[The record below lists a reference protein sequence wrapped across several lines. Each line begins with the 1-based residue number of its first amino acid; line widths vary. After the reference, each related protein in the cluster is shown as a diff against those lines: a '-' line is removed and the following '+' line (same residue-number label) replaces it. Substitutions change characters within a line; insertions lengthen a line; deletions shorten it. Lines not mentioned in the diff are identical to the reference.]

1 MRSGTGSRAP
11 SRPPRRIRPPGEGP
25 PLGSAARGLPAR
37 QSAVPL
43 TSREGPGRL
52 PDPSDRRSASS
63 PVAVPRRPVLPAGT
77 PSTVRFGQA
86 LSCRWP
92 SASRHGHP
100 RRRRAATR
108 HRRSLVES
116 TGRACGMQRGTQV
129 VTAFAYGGRAWTAA
143 TGPGPGPRP
152 CATCQPSRR
161 GCWPCRR
168 SGPRPGLQS
177 RRSTPNAQHRTL
189 NAQRR
194 TPNAQ
199 RPTPNAQRPTP
210 NAQRPTPNAQR
221 PTPNAQRSRGSTKG
235 ASLPARRYN
244 GMSSGGRLLLR
255 DSEDPESLYP

>member
-143 TGPGPGPRP
+143 TGLGPGPGPAVP
-152 CATCQPSRR
+152 AGLPDGDAGLVGGLVR
-161 GCWPCRR
+161 GQGCKA
-168 SGPRPGLQS
+168 
-177 RRSTPNAQHRTL
+177 NAQRSTL
-189 NAQRR
+189 NAR
-194 TPNAQ
+194 
-199 RPTPNAQRPTP
+199 RPTPNAQRP
-210 NAQRPTPNAQR
+210 
-221 PTPNAQRSRGSTKG
+221 RGNTKG
-235 ASLPARRYN
+235 ASLSAEQGPD
-244 GMSSGGRLLLR
+244 GR
-255 DSEDPESLYP
+255 